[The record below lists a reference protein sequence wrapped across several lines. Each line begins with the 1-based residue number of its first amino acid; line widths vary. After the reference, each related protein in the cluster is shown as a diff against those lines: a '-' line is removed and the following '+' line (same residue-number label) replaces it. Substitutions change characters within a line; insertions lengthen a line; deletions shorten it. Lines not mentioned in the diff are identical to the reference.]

1 MINRFI
7 ILKKI
12 VKNLVWQYF
21 FPIYF
26 SITRGWR
33 ALRTPNLYYVIYGQP
48 LTSLLGPVGK
58 EKVGERQPARLLLI
72 AVFVPDFDFLLLLP
86 LLLHGIKVSCPPPRG
101 STLPVS
107 GRGNQGGSRPA
118 PGTSSPPSHFSVTCL

>member
-33 ALRTPNLYYVIYGQP
+33 ALHTPNLYYVIYGQP
-48 LTSLLGPVGK
+48 LTSLGIILLKRLFWLLSLVVQFATLEHTSYLSREPQEFSCKFFLAGVNFYRFNGK
-58 EKVGERQPARLLLI
+58 NWQFTVYI
-72 AVFVPDFDFLLLLP
+72 AVITLKIGIFLC
-86 LLLHGIKVSCPPPRG
+86 I
-101 STLPVS
+101 
-107 GRGNQGGSRPA
+107 
-118 PGTSSPPSHFSVTCL
+118 FS